1 MQRRSFRKL
10 LSGSGVGAVL
20 ARGAGGAFAVKL
32 ASVAVGLASYLILT
46 NLLGAKIFGD
56 YVYALSWV
64 TVILLLALGGFDT
77 AALRFVPSY
86 REQSQWSH
94 LNGFL
99 RRSGQLV
106 IGSAVGCAALLAG
119 VVWLLSPRLE
129 PSLRQT
135 FLLASPL
142 VVVLAALNI
151 CASQLQGLKY
161 VVKAKFPIEVVRPLL
176 IALLVAG
183 LAWCGPQRVSA
194 AAAMGANLLA
204 TTAAL
209 AGAWLLLRRAIPVE
223 ARMAEPLFETAH
235 WFRVAMTLL
244 LLTAFFQVL
253 SRTDVIMLGLLRET
267 KSAGIYA
274 MAALASQMVF
284 LGLSAIN
291 VIAAPMIS
299 ELYWHDRHVELRR
312 LVRLAA
318 LGVVATAFPAII
330 LLIVF
335 GRPILRL
342 FGPAFV
348 TGYAA
353 LVILCCGQLINA
365 LAGSVGFLMTMTGHQ
380 KQAAVI
386 VAVTATL
393 NVALNLL
400 LIPPYGMA
408 GAAAATAVTTAAWNL
423 AMLAYVWTVLR
434 INPTIVPL
442 EWLRR

>member
-1 MQRRSFRKL
+1 MQRRGFRKL
-10 LSGSGVGAVL
+10 LSGKGVGAVL

-46 NLLGAKIFGD
+46 NLLGAEIFGD
-56 YVYALSWV
+56 YIYALSWV
-64 TVILLLALGGFDT
+64 TVLLLLALGGFDT

-86 REQSQWSH
+86 RGQSQWPH
-94 LNGFL
+94 LSGFL
-99 RRSGQLV
+99 RRSRQLV

-119 VVWLLSPRLE
+119 VVWLLSGRLE
-129 PSLRQT
+129 PPLRQT

-142 VVVLAALNI
+142 VVVLAALNL
-151 CASQLQGLKY
+151 CASQLQGLKH
-161 VVKAKFPIEVVRPLL
+161 VVKAKFPIEVGRPLL
-176 IALLVAG
+176 LALLVAG
-183 LAWCGPQRVSA
+183 MAWCCPQRVSA

-204 TTAAL
+204 TAAAL
-209 AGAWLLLRRAIPVE
+209 AGAWLLLRRALPVE
-223 ARMAEPLFETAH
+223 VRMAEPLFETAH

-253 SRTDVIMLGLLRET
+253 SRTDVIMLGLLLDT

-299 ELYWHDRHVELRR
+299 ELYWHDRHEELRR

-330 LLIVF
+330 LLVVF

-342 FGPAFV
+342 FGPAFD

-400 LIPPYGMA
+400 LIPPYGMV

-434 INPTIVPL
+434 INPTIVPW

>member
-1 MQRRSFRKL
+1 
-10 LSGSGVGAVL
+10 
-20 ARGAGGAFAVKL
+20 
-32 ASVAVGLASYLILT
+32 
-46 NLLGAKIFGD
+46 
-56 YVYALSWV
+56 
-64 TVILLLALGGFDT
+64 
-77 AALRFVPSY
+77 
-86 REQSQWSH
+86 
-94 LNGFL
+94 
-99 RRSGQLV
+99 
-106 IGSAVGCAALLAG
+106 
-119 VVWLLSPRLE
+119 
-129 PSLRQT
+129 
-135 FLLASPL
+135 
-142 VVVLAALNI
+142 
-151 CASQLQGLKY
+151 
-161 VVKAKFPIEVVRPLL
+161 
-176 IALLVAG
+176 
-183 LAWCGPQRVSA
+183 
-194 AAAMGANLLA
+194 
-204 TTAAL
+204 
-209 AGAWLLLRRAIPVE
+209 
-223 ARMAEPLFETAH
+223 
-235 WFRVAMTLL
+235 
-244 LLTAFFQVL
+244 
-253 SRTDVIMLGLLRET
+253 
-267 KSAGIYA
+267 

-299 ELYWHDRHVELRR
+299 ELYWHDRHAELRR

-318 LGVVATAFPAII
+318 LGVVATAFPAVI
-330 LLIVF
+330 LLVVF

-434 INPTIVPL
+434 INPTLVPW